1 MDGRVVTSC
10 LILGVE
16 ADGRLHP
23 LREVFVTH
31 GVVQCGFCTPG
42 MILSAKAF
50 LETHRSPSREEVKR
64 AMVGNLCRC
73 TGYMRIIDTIVAAGQ
88 RMSELE

>member
-1 MDGRVVTSC
+1 VWF
-10 LILGVE
+10 
-16 ADGRLHP
+16 LHS
-23 LREVFVTH
+23 
-31 GVVQCGFCTPG
+31 G
-42 MILSAKAF
+42 

-73 TGYMRIIDTIVAAGQ
+73 TGYMKIIDTIVAAGQ